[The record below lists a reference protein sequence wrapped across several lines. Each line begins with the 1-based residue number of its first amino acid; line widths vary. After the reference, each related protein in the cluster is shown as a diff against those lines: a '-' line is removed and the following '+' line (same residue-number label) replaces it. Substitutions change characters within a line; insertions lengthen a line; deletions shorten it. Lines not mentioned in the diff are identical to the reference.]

1 MCMCVCMSV
10 DHIADRFQHLCYI
23 LIHIVYFVASGD
35 LPILPII
42 LHWLRQKLLYSAPLA
57 EPQTND
63 SAAEMGNLRT
73 EPVIGRLDIGLQCSP
88 NPNSANTTPRIFTQ
102 KHVVTSC
109 HIGSSHVLMS
119 MMQKHTK
126 TCTHTHTTESATSP
140 SQIVSTKLIS
150 RQIPT
155 NR

>member
-1 MCMCVCMSV
+1 VCMCVCMSV

-63 SAAEMGNLRT
+63 AAAEMGNLRT

-102 KHVVTSC
+102 SMLSHHVTS
-109 HIGSSHVLMS
+109 GQAMSS
-119 MMQKHTK
+119 
-126 TCTHTHTTESATSP
+126 
-140 SQIVSTKLIS
+140 
-150 RQIPT
+150 
-155 NR
+155 